1 MVALSYGVLQPR
13 VDWINIK
20 PLRAKEVKLVKVML
34 DENKTTPTPEEAKKA
49 EEAKAEAEK
58 KAKEEADAK
67 AKADLEVKEAKVGEI
82 LNPKEP
88 PKEDARMVPE
98 AVLLEY
104 KNQNKELR
112 KDIRELIESGASKTE
127 VSEDLDKI
135 AEEHNVD
142 IGFLNKLAKSIKSS
156 VEAEMVS
163 KMKPIQDRENSEKID
178 KIFKEHFGKTLEAMP
193 EFKGVVKEEVI
204 KALSLSPEN
213 ANKTFA
219 QIIEE
224 TYGHLIPGRKTI
236 ESQGGRGGGEITE
249 IDFVKAKKDTEYFK
263 EIMAN
268 PELKKKYN
276 ESLVSRLK
284 L

>member
-1 MVALSYGVLQPR
+1 MVDETKKAPENES
-13 VDWINIK
+13 K
-20 PLRAKEVKLVKVML
+20 PLETA
-34 DENKTTPTPEEAKKA
+34 TPQAEAKP
-49 EEAKAEAEK
+49 E
-58 KAKEEADAK
+58 KEEPK
-67 AKADLEVKEAKVGEI
+67 TEGKVGEI

-112 KDIRELIESGASKTE
+112 KDIKDLRELIESGASKSE
-127 VSEDLDKI
+127 VSEDLEKI

-142 IGFLNKLAKSIKSS
+142 IGFLNKLAKSIKGS
-156 VEAEMVS
+156 VESEMAS
-163 KMKPIQDRENSEKID
+163 KMKPIQDRENQERID
-178 KIFKEHFGKTLEAMP
+178 KIFKEHFGKTLDAMP
-193 EFKGVVKEEVI
+193 EYKGVVKEEVI

-219 QIIEE
+219 QIIDE

-249 IDFVKAKKDTEYFK
+249 IDFDKVKTDTEYFK

-276 ESLVSRLK
+276 EGLVKRLQ